1 MPPIIDSGAR
11 NTGCIL
17 TEANGHRSRANITVA
32 AGAGILAPGTVLAKV
47 TASGKYVAAKGAG
60 DDGSQTAVA
69 VLLYGVD
76 ASAED
81 VWVAGLVRDAEV
93 NGKTLVYDPSIGTQ
107 ALRLAADTQLAAAGI
122 IVR

>member
-11 NTGCIL
+11 DTGCIL
-17 TEANGHRSRANITVA
+17 TEANGHRSRANITIA
-32 AGAGILAPGTVLAKV
+32 AGAGILAPNTVLAKV
-47 TASGKYVAAKGAG
+47 TATGKYVPAKATGS
-60 DDGSQTAVA
+60 DGSQTAVA

-76 ASAED
+76 ASAAD

-93 NGKTLVYDPSIGTQ
+93 NGKTLIYDPSIGTQ
-107 ALRLAADTQLAAAGI
+107 ALRLAADAQLAAAGI